1 MKYVVSVTRKNS
13 AKITVEAKDRDE
25 AIDKTSEL
33 CKSDMCAWNTCSF
46 EFNSIKEKVKN
57 RDGR

>member
-25 AIDKTSEL
+25 AIDKASEL
-33 CKSDMCAWNTCSF
+33 AEVICVLGILALL
-46 EFNSIKEKVKN
+46 NSI
-57 RDGR
+57 R